1 MWIAVK
7 KSSLNLSQPAN
18 AAVVTYL
25 AKIGTVPLL
34 TREGEVELASRI
46 ERGEGRVVRAILESP
61 LALAELLAIMDD
73 LAAGKVAPRD
83 VTRTTS
89 DEEDE
94 ERTIVTTRL
103 LEQFEPVR
111 KLARAV
117 GRGQAKRALQARREE
132 ALAALTRI

>member
-1 MWIAVK
+1 MK
-7 KSSLNLSQPAN
+7 KSSVNLSQPTN

-25 AKIGTVPLL
+25 AKIGTVALL

-61 LALAELLAIMDD
+61 LALAELIALMDD

-83 VTRTTS
+83 VTRNTS

-94 ERTIVTTRL
+94 DVLSIAWRTAHDIITRATPL
-103 LEQFEPVR
+103 KIMLMPTSVPI
-111 KLARAV
+111 A
-117 GRGQAKRALQARREE
+117 QAELDGH
-132 ALAALTRI
+132 